1 MSSLSGDL
9 PAESVVSKAGP
20 KRRLSVFDSVC
31 IIVGIIIGAGIF
43 ETSPAIASLVPNV
56 PWLVAVWVAGGVF
69 SLVGALCYAEL
80 ATAIPCEGGDYVF
93 LNRAYGRYVGFLFAW
108 CELWIVRPASI
119 GMMAFVFA
127 RYAQALL
134 PISFASASLP
144 GELEQT
150 LPLLVY
156 AAAAVVVLTGINLLG
171 VRQGKWTQNI
181 LTVLKVSALVA
192 IVVVGFFA
200 ANPRP
205 PAAAS
210 VETPSL
216 NLGVA
221 MVFVL
226 FTYGGWNEMA
236 YVGAEVVNPRRNI
249 VRSLVLG
256 TLAVTGLYL
265 LVNLAFAAGLGLD
278 GFRQSGAV
286 ASDLLARVL
295 GPAAGKV
302 IAVVICIAALG
313 SANGQIFTGARVYY
327 ALGQDHAMFRML
339 GRWNP
344 NRDAPIGSLL
354 IQAAVT
360 LALVI
365 GFGWYNTGFDNLL
378 IFSSPVFWTFF
389 CLTGFSV
396 VMLRIRRPNLERPFR
411 VPLGPLFPLAF
422 CGGCAY
428 MIYSCV
434 AYAVKNGTYEA
445 FWALGA
451 LAVGVVAGVVAV
463 WSSRP
468 TT

>member
-1 MSSLSGDL
+1 M
-9 PAESVVSKAGP
+9 
-20 KRRLSVFDSVC
+20 
-31 IIVGIIIGAGIF
+31 GIIIGAGIF
-43 ETSPAIASLVPNV
+43 ETSPAIAGLVPNLK
-56 PWLVAVWVAGGVF
+56 WLVAVWLAGGVF

-127 RYAQALL
+127 RYAQALA
-134 PISFASASLP
+134 PISFEAAELP
-144 GELEQT
+144 GELAST
-150 LPLLVY
+150 LPLLIY
-156 AAAAVVVLTGINLLG
+156 AVAAVVVLTGINLLG

-181 LTVLKVSALVA
+181 LTILKVSALAA

-200 ANPRP
+200 AGPRLP
-205 PAAAS
+205 DAVS
-210 VETPSL
+210 TKTPSL
-216 NLGVA
+216 NLGLA

-249 VRSLVLG
+249 VRSLILG
-256 TLAVTGLYL
+256 TLAVTSLYL
-265 LVNLAFAAGLGLD
+265 LVNLAFATGLGWD
-278 GFRQSGAV
+278 GFRQSQAV

-327 ALGQDHAMFRML
+327 AMGQDHAMFRAL

-344 NRDAPIGSLL
+344 NRDAPVASLL

-365 GFGWYNTGFDNLL
+365 GFGWYNTGFENLL

-389 CLTGFSV
+389 FLTGFSV
-396 VMLRIRRPNLERPFR
+396 VVLRIRRPDLERPFR
-411 VPLGPLFPLAF
+411 VPFGPVFPLLF

-434 AYAVKNGTYEA
+434 MYAVNNGTYEA

-451 LAVGVVAGVVAV
+451 LALGIVLGVFAV
-463 WSSRP
+463 WRLRSAA
-468 TT
+468 